1 MFIAYFRRE
10 MILETRMNLMATQRY
25 AKAQKLPKREYD
37 KVQALKEDYLQT
49 VYRKKRFLNAWKT
62 WEALRTL
69 VGVLAWVALAACAA
83 YSVFCWV
90 KPSLSAGGGTLPR
103 DQFFF
108 PFEGQGLGLYIHK
121 DTANWLIVGLI
132 AFVVFGILYIGFSH
146 VCKKKYVKYSTKS
159 DHVDIKLDNLKRE
172 KIDNVLE
179 NQIVVSVRSIFE
191 TVVEYEDVLEGE
203 EEDDDEYEYF
213 DADKVGPPEARIF
226 KTPVDSA
233 IVYIDGFEVGAVD
246 LDSEFSC
253 FRVEPG
259 LHSLKVVIKKEFPY
273 YGKQLVLETPINPIK
288 VDGDYRIILYTVL
301 TKQNRGIIRY
311 KLKAAEYDD
320 MVIFMRDTRDA
331 DNPDELHNADNL
343 SRRLQRR
350 ALLLHAKIFGAPET
364 EEQFRARETALYGE
378 ETVNMEALSN
388 NMGST
393 YHDARFNRSNK
404 IEISLSKE
412 LENLLT
418 KR

>member
-1 MFIAYFRRE
+1 
-10 MILETRMNLMATQRY
+10 MAQKKY

-49 VYRKKRFLNAWKT
+49 VYRKKKVLGNWKT
-62 WEALRTL
+62 WERIRRVIGFIAWAMFLIYAFC
-69 VGVLAWVALAACAA
+69 GVYLWVTATD
-83 YSVFCWV
+83 
-90 KPSLSAGGGTLPR
+90 LSRDLFYITNINGT
-103 DQFFF
+103 
-108 PFEGQGLGLYIHK
+108 ELYIYK
-121 DTANWLIVGLI
+121 ETAGFLGAG
-132 AFVVFGILYIGFSH
+132 AFWFAVFGIVYIVLSI
-146 VCKKKYVKYSTKS
+146 VCRTVFKKYATKA

-191 TVVEYEDVLEGE
+191 TLVEYEDVLEGE

-226 KTPVDSA
+226 KGAVDNA
-233 IVYIDGFEVGAVD
+233 VVYIDGVEVGAVD

-259 LHSLKVVIKKEFPY
+259 LHSLKLVIRKEFPY
-273 YGKQLVLETPINPIK
+273 YGKQLVLETPINPIR
-288 VDGDYRIILYTVL
+288 VDGDYRIVLYTLL
-301 TKQNRGIIRY
+301 TKQNRGVIRY
-311 KLKAAEYDD
+311 KLKVAEYDD
-320 MVIFMRDTRDA
+320 MVIFMRDTREIG
-331 DNPDELHNADNL
+331 NPDEKKNPDKLGRYL
-343 SRRLQRR
+343 RKRSKKLR
-350 ALLLHAKIFGAPET
+350 AKIFGIPET
-364 EEQFRARETALYGE
+364 EEQRRARETGLFGE

-393 YHDARFNRSNK
+393 YHDARFDRSNK
-404 IEISLSKE
+404 IELSLSKQ
-412 LENLLT
+412 LENFLT